1 MIQALNLN
9 QWSLILSYYWSND
22 IFAVIFI
29 RPALLSIPDDDYMN
43 EWRGVSV
50 LELFK
55 VSLPL
60 LLLLYETGICL
71 CLFLSSLSCV
81 YSLPSI
87 FFISCRSHFSRE
99 KRICNRS
106 QYTFMY
112 FLRWFIPCW
121 FFPSVSSFSRRGKA
135 HEEVEEEGTIFL
147 FIMILFHDEKTVNP
161 CVFFLSSLQK
171 LHKQLIWRKDSDRFL
186 CISCLILL
194 LHAWKFRFDE
204 LSLTQQFWNSHN
216 YFILMH
222 HLFSASVRDR

>member
-1 MIQALNLN
+1 M
-9 QWSLILSYYWSND
+9 
-22 IFAVIFI
+22 FV
-29 RPALLSIPDDDYMN
+29 P
-43 EWRGVSV
+43 VSV
-50 LELFK
+50 FL
-55 VSLPL
+55 V
-60 LLLLYETGICL
+60 L
-71 CLFLSSLSCV
+71 CIFFAF
-81 YSLPSI
+81 Y
-87 FFISCRSHFSRE
+87 FFISCRSYFSWE

-121 FFPSVSSFSRRGKA
+121 FFPSVSSSSRRSKA
-135 HEEVEEEGTIFL
+135 HEEEGTIFL
-147 FIMILFHDEKTVNP
+147 FIMTLFHDEKTVNP

-171 LHKQLIWRKDSDRFL
+171 LYKQLIWRKDSVRFL
-186 CISCLILL
+186 RIFCL